1 MKLIYKIAAR
11 LSFVMMLLLALWTT
25 IFYFKIVDEI
35 NDETDDSLEDYS
47 ELIIMRMLAGKQLPQ
62 ENSGSNNSYSLVP
75 VTDEYAKIN
84 YHIKYYDSDIYIP
97 EKKEYE
103 PARML
108 KTVFLGNDSLWY
120 ELTVA
125 TPTFERED
133 LLHTILWWICCL
145 YIVILVTGVSVT
157 MLVFRKSMW
166 PLYSLLHWLDS
177 YIPGQKKPLI
187 SDNTDITEFKRLNN
201 AVWQAICRYEEAYD
215 KQKQFIGNASHEL
228 QTPLAILGNKME
240 WMLNNSNL
248 TEQQML
254 EVMDMLRTQRNIVK
268 LNKDLLL
275 LTKIDNHQF
284 MGDVSKIKIADIV
297 KEQQV
302 VCGEIYEE
310 KGIFCNVQQLNDLV
324 VKMNI
329 SLVNV
334 LIANLLR
341 NAYIH
346 TPNGGKI
353 EIALSGRTLSV
364 ANTGVY
370 ALDGERIFERFYQGS
385 KKEGSTGL
393 GLSIAKAVC
402 NAYNIGMRY
411 SFANGMH
418 VFTVT
423 F

>member
-11 LSFVMMLLLALWTT
+11 LSFVMMLLLALWTA

-75 VTDEYAKIN
+75 VTEEYAKIN
-84 YHIKYYDSDIYIP
+84 YYIKYYDSDIYIP

-108 KTVFLGNDSLWY
+108 KTIFLGNDSLWY

-145 YIVILVTGVSVT
+145 YIVILVKGVSVT

-177 YIPGQKKPLI
+177 YIPGQKRRLI
-187 SDNTDITEFKRLNN
+187 SNNTDITEFKRLNN

-215 KQKQFIGNASHEL
+215 RQKQFIGNASHEL

-248 TEQQML
+248 TEKQMS

-284 MGDVSKIKIADIV
+284 MGDASDIKVADIV
-297 KEQQV
+297 KEQQLV
-302 VCGEIYEE
+302 YSEIYEE
-310 KGIFCNVQQLNDLV
+310 KGILCNVQQLNDLV
-324 VKMNI
+324 VRMNI
-329 SLVNV
+329 SLANV

-346 TPNGGKI
+346 TPDGGKI
-353 EIALSGRTLSV
+353 EITLLGRTLSV
-364 ANTGVY
+364 ANTGVS
-370 ALDGERIFERFYQGS
+370 ALDGERIFERFYQGA

-393 GLSIAKAVC
+393 GLSIVKAVC
-402 NAYNIGMRY
+402 NAYSIGIRY

>member
-11 LSFVMMLLLALWTT
+11 LSFVMMLLLALWTA

-75 VTDEYAKIN
+75 VTEEYAKIN
-84 YHIKYYDSDIYIP
+84 YSIKYYDSDIYIP

-108 KTVFLGNDSLWY
+108 KTIFLGNDSLWY

-133 LLHTILWWICCL
+133 LLQTILWWICCL

-177 YIPGQKKPLI
+177 YIPGQKRRLI
-187 SDNTDITEFKRLNN
+187 SNNTDITEFKRLNN

-215 KQKQFIGNASHEL
+215 RQKQFIGNASHEL

-248 TEQQML
+248 TEKQMS

-284 MGDVSKIKIADIV
+284 MGDASDIKVADIV
-297 KEQQV
+297 KEQQLV
-302 VCGEIYEE
+302 YSEIYEE
-310 KGIFCNVQQLNDLV
+310 KGILCNVQQLNDLV
-324 VKMNI
+324 VRMNI
-329 SLVNV
+329 SLANV

-346 TPNGGKI
+346 TPDGGKI
-353 EIALSGRTLSV
+353 EITLLDRTLSV
-364 ANTGVY
+364 ANTGIS
-370 ALDGERIFERFYQGS
+370 ALDGERIFERFYQGA

-393 GLSIAKAVC
+393 GLSIVKAVC
-402 NAYNIGMRY
+402 NAYSIGIRY